1 MDRQSCP
8 EFRKLRV
15 LIVGQ
20 RDSFAHILAANG
32 TSFWEGNVWEFC
44 LGDR

>member
-20 RDSFAHILAANG
+20 RDSFAHILAANIQCWG
-32 TSFWEGNVWEFC
+32 HEVMVLPSTVV
-44 LGDR
+44 